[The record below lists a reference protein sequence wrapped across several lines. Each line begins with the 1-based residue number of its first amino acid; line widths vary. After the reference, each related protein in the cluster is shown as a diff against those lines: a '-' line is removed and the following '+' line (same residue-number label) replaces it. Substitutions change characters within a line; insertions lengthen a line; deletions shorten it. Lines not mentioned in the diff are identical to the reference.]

1 MNGNTERRPVARTPF
16 LPVHQAPTPPPGKS
30 EGGPEAGFLQYFT
43 VNEAPKVR
51 VWPGKR
57 TIRFEL
63 LLIAG

>member
-1 MNGNTERRPVARTPF
+1 MKTERRPVPRTPF
-16 LPVHQAPTPPPGKS
+16 LPVHQAPGPPTGKCD
-30 EGGPEAGFLQYFT
+30 GGREPDLRSCQYFT